1 MNTDLTR
8 SIEQV
13 TTIDELVRQFEALLA
28 VDISDTPKGHQRLK
42 ANQLAKDI
50 LAKYNG
56 DYSNV
61 SPEDKA
67 ALRDYTGFGGIGGST
82 NEYYTPKWL
91 ASATWDAVRS
101 YGFTGGSVLEPSSG
115 VGVFSETKPKGTLTT
130 SVEMDQTSAAIN
142 QILHPEDHVIQSAFE
157 AVATNPGIG
166 DFDLVIGNPPYGVRD
181 ASAMKDKAYKDIK
194 YADQYF
200 VSRSIDKAKADL
212 ELLAKSLLTIHNT
225 MAEAA

>member
-8 SIEQV
+8 SIEQA

-61 SPEDKA
+61 SPED
-67 ALRDYTGFGGIGGST
+67 
-82 NEYYTPKWL
+82 
-91 ASATWDAVRS
+91 
-101 YGFTGGSVLEPSSG
+101 
-115 VGVFSETKPKGTLTT
+115 
-130 SVEMDQTSAAIN
+130 
-142 QILHPEDHVIQSAFE
+142 HVIQSEFE

-166 DFDLVIGNPPYGVRD
+166 DFDLMIGNPPYGVRD

-194 YADQYF
+194 FADQYF
-200 VSRSIDKAKADL
+200 VSRSIDKAKAGGLIALVLPTRICDANNLEKWRTQLALKAEFLGAHRLPTGTFSDTGVVTDL
-212 ELLAKSLLTIHNT
+212 VIWRKHSDQAKALIDSADRDTLIESNVLCDVRR
-225 MAEAA
+225 EVV

>member
-8 SIEQV
+8 SIEQA

-67 ALRDYTGFGGIGGST
+67 ALRDYTGFGGIGGRRSPT
-82 NEYYTPKWL
+82 CRGREARQL
-91 ASATWDAVRS
+91 AAQKLPTHQRQTVCPR
-101 YGFTGGSVLEPSSG
+101 
-115 VGVFSETKPKGTLTT
+115 KP
-130 SVEMDQTSAAIN
+130 N
-142 QILHPEDHVIQSAFE
+142 QNL
-157 AVATNPGIG
+157 
-166 DFDLVIGNPPYGVRD
+166 
-181 ASAMKDKAYKDIK
+181 
-194 YADQYF
+194 
-200 VSRSIDKAKADL
+200 
-212 ELLAKSLLTIHNT
+212 
-225 MAEAA
+225 

>member
-1 MNTDLTR
+1 M
-8 SIEQV
+8 
-13 TTIDELVRQFEALLA
+13 
-28 VDISDTPKGHQRLK
+28 
-42 ANQLAKDI
+42 
-50 LAKYNG
+50 
-56 DYSNV
+56 
-61 SPEDKA
+61 
-67 ALRDYTGFGGIGGST
+67 
-82 NEYYTPKWL
+82 
-91 ASATWDAVRS
+91 
-101 YGFTGGSVLEPSSG
+101 
-115 VGVFSETKPKGTLTT
+115 GVFSETKPKGTLTT

-157 AVATNPGIG
+157 AVATNRGIG

-181 ASAMKDKAYKDIK
+181 ASAMKDKAYKNTK